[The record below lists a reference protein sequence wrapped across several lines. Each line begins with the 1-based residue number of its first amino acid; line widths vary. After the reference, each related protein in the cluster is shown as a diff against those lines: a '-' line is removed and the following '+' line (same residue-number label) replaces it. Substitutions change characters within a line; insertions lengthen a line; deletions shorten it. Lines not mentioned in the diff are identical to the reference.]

1 MEPKDFIYN
10 DTKRGTIKY
19 IGSINDDKD
28 HTFDNN
34 YLDNL
39 TSSGKYKEAI
49 DYIDSYSYTSPSYYN
64 QISTIRQQCERNI
77 AYEQHLYEH
86 AGPAQKDALDFIKNY
101 DNDYNNL
108 DLNNS
113 YAKKYQET
121 LDNMFGEDDFDD
133 AADVIEL
140 HFSKTKRKFIFD
152 GLARDNTN
160 NNIHAFEQ
168 RLGESIGSDGSIN
181 REYLRR
187 NGVEISNGDEDGAG
201 IVKLSKNSPFLKNV
215 IESIATDAF
224 IPDIYSLSKSGKRNY
239 EGYSVFNARW
249 DENFLG
255 LAPRVSDLKILNDII
270 KDARTVEDLVSFND
284 SFVNHTTNYG
294 LMFDGAEE
302 LDKVIAMG
310 GKEGTAAKQMRDL
323 YEKKLLSTLR
333 LTIGG
338 GLDMYVGEGNDD
350 FMNLDDYGIPQLA
363 SDEQQRKILNEVN
376 TRPEDLHYGVSIAD
390 DGSVGIVFLL
400 EGREKTSE
408 NKKAKT
414 PLQFTIWNWNT
425 DDIAELF
432 AANPEY
438 RAIAKVNE
446 ISRFQTSYTA
456 LDGQTYTHKAGTGG
470 NATFMDNSGRTVDV
484 QELRNIVQRDDMIRR
499 ATNGITSLNYSRS
512 GQLLG
517 DGSNAILQAQ
527 AEAIRITNSIDK
539 STPVDIQGRPLDV
552 KELQAFMTLN
562 AEGIETAN
570 NFAINDASYDWINLM
585 NQIYG
590 LLTSQLRTYDK
601 QR

>member
-19 IGSINDDKD
+19 IGSVDDDKD

-34 YLDNL
+34 YLDSL

-64 QISTIRQQCERNI
+64 KISTIRQQCERNI

-86 AGPAQKDALDFIKNY
+86 AGPAQKDALDFVKNY
-101 DNDYNNL
+101 DTDYNNL

-121 LDNMFGEDDFDD
+121 IDNMFGDS
-133 AADVIEL
+133 DVIEL
-140 HFSKTKRKFIFD
+140 NFSKTKHKFLWLD
-152 GLARDNTN
+152 RLAKDNVDN
-160 NNIHAFEQ
+160 NLHIFEQ

-181 REYLRR
+181 RDYLRK
-187 NGVEISNGDEDGAG
+187 NGVDIQNGDEDGAG
-201 IVKLSKNSPFLKNV
+201 VVRLNKNSPFFKNV
-215 IESIATDAF
+215 MESVKDDNFAPIAVRINKDG
-224 IPDIYSLSKSGKRNY
+224 SKSQADIVYNSDIFFGRKS
-239 EGYSVFNARW
+239 SV
-249 DENFLG
+249 
-255 LAPRVSDLKILNDII
+255 VTLNNII

-302 LDKVIAMG
+302 LDRVIAMG
-310 GKEGTAAKQMRDL
+310 GKEGAAAKQMRDL

-338 GLDMYVGEGNDD
+338 GLDMYVGEGDED
-350 FMNLDDYGIPQLA
+350 FMNLDEYGIPQLA
-363 SDEQQRKILNEVN
+363 TDEQQRKILNEIN
-376 TRPEDLHYGVSIAD
+376 TRPEDIHYGVSIAD

-408 NKKAKT
+408 TKKAKA

-470 NATFMDNSGRTVDV
+470 NATFMDNRGRTVEV

-527 AEAIRITNSIDK
+527 AEAIRITSSIDR